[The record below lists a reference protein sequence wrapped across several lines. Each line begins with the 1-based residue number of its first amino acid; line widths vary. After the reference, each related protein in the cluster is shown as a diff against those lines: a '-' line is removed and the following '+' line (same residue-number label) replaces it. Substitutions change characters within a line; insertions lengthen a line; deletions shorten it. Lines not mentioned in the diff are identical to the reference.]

1 MFANRIGQLTVLLRR
16 TTDAMRPTSRAR
28 RPTRRF
34 SVCSGIEG
42 LEERLVLNGTLPT
55 TTAPAVQ
62 TNKVLVYSVTSPTS
76 SGTVPGYAATSP
88 KNPPTSTGTSG
99 STILLATK

>member
-1 MFANRIGQLTVLLRR
+1 MIANRIGRMMGLLRR
-16 TTDAMRPTSRAR
+16 TKDAMRPTSRAR

-55 TTAPAVQ
+55 STAPTVH
-62 TNKVLVYSVTSPTS
+62 TKVLVYSVTSPTS
-76 SGTVPGYAATSP
+76 SGSASGHASTSP
-88 KNPPTSTGTSG
+88 KNPPTGTGTSG
-99 STILLATK
+99 STILLVTK